1 MPAISPNTPGS
12 LAYAVNGSKAFLVNS
27 IIDFN
32 NIARAFT
39 VTYPEPIPAGLSI
52 ELRRVTAPAGSIDL
66 DALADGVVN
75 STAISGR
82 DINVT
87 RLTGGGTTQL
97 TCNFQDPSEAGI
109 LNEHYELR
117 VKANDAINWSFSVD
131 NSFNSTV
138 VRLVC
143 DPVAAFNG
151 LSPNLLEQQLLTL
164 TADDA
169 NGALL
174 TPTVV
179 RATTGDLVLPAPDPT
194 YAFGHTGLI
203 AIIGLP
209 SDPAPSQTYQL
220 VDASLAPSPLP
231 GVYGA
236 TPVPMT
242 VDVVHS
248 GITPDDPGFLSSRG
262 NFNTTLEARPQRAVL
277 VLDRSGSM
285 AAEHRWD
292 NAKTAARIF
301 VNLFGEFRNNVDP
314 QDAIG
319 ITVFEDN
326 DCTFRDP
333 RPPVNA
339 IVSPLISAIEGLDKP
354 EQVAANIGS
363 TIFGNPGG
371 CTPIGDGLAFGLQ
384 ILQNGG
390 LPTDARYTVVLM
402 TDGDENAGTVK
413 VGPGAD
419 PGNPM
424 TWAQR
429 IAPSA
434 LPAIPDINP
443 IASHPD
449 LNLFTIGLGSAP
461 NNGVLNSL
469 VAKGHFA
476 AAVTVGELIDR
487 FTTMLQISQEINK
500 LTPRYTQIEGA
511 PQPAPPQNEVFFT
524 TTSAEKF
531 GVAVLR
537 DLSVSPPT
545 PTTVEIARWNG
556 SAFVVEPIPVQTF
569 EGHHYI
575 GVPNAT
581 AFGAGSQIWR
591 VRRLNA
597 GVPEP
602 LTVTTASSD
611 VIAFEDLH
619 VKSALTLDKKDYQTG
634 DDMNLAVRIRHDF
647 ARLPGATV
655 RAVLDAPDGG
665 LGGMLAD
672 LDADD
677 MDRNERKIRSAKD
690 RSRGRAAQ
698 IEALLA
704 KHDWHHLPRCNPGD
718 KGGLFVDGT
727 DILHDVDGDGTY
739 TNTFARV
746 NADGVYNWTLFVDG
760 VDTSGNVFSQR
771 LDQSTLA
778 AIGVSSRTSIIRKET
793 LKDAPPRMK
802 AVKVTV
808 TPLDKFK
815 NRLGPNF
822 DDTVIWA
829 VRDGG
834 AFAHVKNHQPPPVNT
849 DGTYTRTVVFRDGTF
864 PTLKVSVNGVT
875 LPKIYIRQKDHDDRD
890 DR

>member
-1 MPAISPNTPGS
+1 MPSITPNTPGVA
-12 LAYAVNGSKAFLVNS
+12 AYTINGSKAFVVNS
-27 IIDFN
+27 IVDFN
-32 NIARAFT
+32 NIARTFT
-39 VTYPEPIPAGLSI
+39 VTYPDPAPAGLSI
-52 ELRRVTAPAGSIDL
+52 ELRRVTAPAGSVDL
-66 DALADGVVN
+66 DALADGVVD
-75 STAISGR
+75 STSISGR
-82 DINVT
+82 DVSVI
-87 RLTGGGTTQL
+87 RFTGGGTTQL
-97 TCNFQDPSEAGI
+97 TCNFQDPSEAGV

-117 VKANDAINWSFSVD
+117 VRADAPVNWSYSVD
-131 NSFNSTV
+131 NAFNSTV

-143 DPVAAFNG
+143 DPVATFNG
-151 LSPNLLEQQLLTL
+151 LTPNLLEQQLLTL

-169 NGALL
+169 VGPIAA
-174 TPTVV
+174 PTVV
-179 RATTGDLVLPAPDPT
+179 RATTGDLVLPAPSPT
-194 YAFGHTGLI
+194 YEFGHTGLI

-209 SDPAPSQTYQL
+209 SDPLASQTYQL
-220 VDASLAPSPLP
+220 VDPSLTPAPLP
-231 GVYGA
+231 GVYGP

-242 VDVVHS
+242 VDVVHG
-248 GITPDDPGFLSSRG
+248 GITPDDPDFLSARG
-262 NFNTTLEARPQRAVL
+262 TFNTTIEARPQRAVL

-285 AAEHRWD
+285 AVENRWD

-319 ITVFEDN
+319 ITVFD
-326 DCTFRDP
+326 DSACVFRDP
-333 RPPVNA
+333 RPPVNGT
-339 IVSPLISAIEGLDKP
+339 VDPLITAVEGLDKP

-363 TIFGNPGG
+363 TVFGNPGG

-390 LPTDARYTVVLM
+390 LPADARYTVVLL

-413 VGPGAD
+413 IGPGAD
-419 PGNPM
+419 PANPM

-443 IASHPD
+443 IATHPD

-461 NNGVLNSL
+461 NNTVLNSL

-487 FTTMLQISQEINK
+487 FTTMLKISQEINK
-500 LTPRYTQIEGA
+500 LTPRYTQDPNA
-511 PQPAPPQNEVFFT
+511 PQPLPPQNEVFFT
-524 TTSAEKF
+524 TTSADKF

-537 DLSVSPPT
+537 DITVSPVT

-556 SAFVVEPIPVQTF
+556 SSFVVEPIPVQTF

-575 GVPNAT
+575 GVPNAS
-581 AFGAGSQIWR
+581 AFGAGSQTWR

-602 LTVTTASSD
+602 LTVTPASSD

-619 VKSALTLDKKDYQTG
+619 VKSALTLDQKDYRTG

-677 MDRNERKIRSAKD
+677 IDRNNRKIRSPKD
-690 RSRGRAAQ
+690 RSRGRAAL

-718 KGGLFVDGT
+718 GGGLFVDGT

-746 NADGVYNWTLFVDG
+746 NADGVYNWTLFVEG
-760 VDTSGNVFSQR
+760 VDTAGNFFSQR

-778 AIGVSSRTSIIRKET
+778 VIGVSSHTSIIRKET
-793 LKDAPPRMK
+793 LRDAPPGMK

-815 NRLGPNF
+815 NRLGPGF

-834 AFAHVKNHQPPPVNT
+834 VFAHVKEQKPPPVNT
-849 DGTYTRTVVFRDGTF
+849 DGTYTRTVVFRAGAF

-875 LPKIYIRQKDHDDRD
+875 LPKIYVRQKGHDDKD